1 MKQLPGT
8 LWIWR
13 ERKGSGGEAA
23 ESVDG
28 EASAGDGEG
37 GAGRAR
43 QDAGTKAEHWQVTQ
57 ERLTSRKVCYSH
69 GDR

>member
-13 ERKGSGGEAA
+13 ELKGSGGEAA
-23 ESVDG
+23 ESVGG
-28 EASAGDGEG
+28 EVSAGDGEG

-43 QDAGTKAEHWQVTQ
+43 QDKLQMILICGQ
-57 ERLTSRKVCYSH
+57 L
-69 GDR
+69 